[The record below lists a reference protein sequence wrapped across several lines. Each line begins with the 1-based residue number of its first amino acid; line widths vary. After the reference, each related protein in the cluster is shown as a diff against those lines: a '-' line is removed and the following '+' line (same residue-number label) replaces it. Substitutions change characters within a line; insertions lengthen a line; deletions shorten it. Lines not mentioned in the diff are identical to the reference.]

1 MCTINHLVTVMT
13 ADVQFS
19 YKEATASLEQLHSK
33 WKELLD
39 ISPDS
44 SGGVAVRQ
52 LESAVGLYLRRVSSK
67 RDVTSI
73 TKVGSFKIIMVEPI
87 NGGQWTIF

>member
-1 MCTINHLVTVMT
+1 M
-13 ADVQFS
+13 QFS